1 MHRLLIVDDEHH
13 IVDWLMELFAEK
25 PSLDL
30 ELYKAYTGEEALK
43 ILDEH
48 KIDLVLADIKM
59 PGLDGFA
66 LADRIFKNWP
76 KARIIFLTG
85 YDAFDYAY
93 KANQYKNVRYLLKTE
108 DDEVIVQTVSEVIDS
123 INEEL
128 KNSSLLSNAINQ
140 EKIMHHLLQKYCL
153 FEYIRGQCSREDW
166 NLSLCLRF
174 PVLLLLCKPYL
185 TEPLESDL
193 LRTEFSLRLQ
203 QIFLEHWGSRA
214 NLMTVDTDSQT
225 FQCILQPC
233 GARVGLSDGAEER
246 LAFYLKE
253 TMDNVLQVCHQNLNC
268 EIVFLL
274 HQSPVSWNLIQEK
287 WEVMNFV
294 FHQKFESNVPDSAC
308 AFICEENLRELSSE
322 NQGTFAL
329 IPKVHQQFDQLQSAL
344 EQNRKDVFQ
353 RLFASIQDTACQV
366 QSMHY
371 LPAIELY
378 LGIVEVYLSYINRFH
393 LMEAV
398 SFHIGL
404 NQLYRL
410 DVFASWK
417 EAFRYLDRL
426 GNFLFQLRQS
436 SQDNKSE
443 SFIKRIKSYITGHLD
458 TDLSLSNVSNYFN
471 YNPSY
476 ISRLFKQKSGINLS
490 DYVTNMRMQEAK
502 RLLSKT
508 NASVQTIAHQVGF
521 DSPQYFST
529 VFKKNI
535 GVTPQEYRSTYL

>member
-13 IVDWLMELFAEK
+13 IVDWLMELFTEK

-43 ILDEH
+43 ILNEH

-66 LADRIFKNWP
+66 LADRIFENWP

-85 YDAFDYAY
+85 YNAFDYAY

-123 INEEL
+123 IDEEL
-128 KNSSLLSNAINQ
+128 KNSYLLSNAINQ
-140 EKIMHHLLQKYCL
+140 EKIMRHLLQKYCL
-153 FEYIRGQCSREDW
+153 LEYIHGQCIREDW
-166 NLSLCLRF
+166 DLSLRLHF
-174 PVLLLLCKPYL
+174 PVLLLLCKPHL
-185 TEPLESDL
+185 AEPLESDL

-203 QIFLEHWGSRA
+203 QIFLEHWGGRA
-214 NLMTVDTDSQT
+214 HLMTVDTDSNT
-225 FQCILQPC
+225 FQCILQPR
-233 GARVGLSDGAEER
+233 GARKGLSDGAEEW

-253 TMDNVLQVCHQNLNC
+253 TMDNVLQVCRQNLNC
-268 EIVFLL
+268 EVVFLL
-274 HQSPVSWNLIQEK
+274 HQSPVPWNLIQEK
-287 WEVMNFV
+287 WEAMDFL
-294 FHQKFESNVPDSAC
+294 FHQKFESNVQDSAC
-308 AFICEENLRELSSE
+308 AFIREENLHELSTESK
-322 NQGTFAL
+322 GALVL
-329 IPKVHQQFDQLQSAL
+329 IPKIHQQLDQLQSAL

-353 RLFASIQDTACQV
+353 QLFASLQDTACRV

-371 LPAIELY
+371 LPVIELY
-378 LGIVEVYLSYINRFH
+378 FGIVEVYLSYINRFH

-410 DVFASWK
+410 DVFTSWK

-436 SQDNKSE
+436 TQDDKSE
-443 SFIKRIKSYITGHLD
+443 SFIKRIKSYIAGHLD
-458 TDLSLSNVSNYFN
+458 ADLSLSNISNYVN

-476 ISRLFKQKSGINLS
+476 ISRLFKQKTGTNLFE
-490 DYVTNMRMQEAK
+490 YVTNMRMQEAK
-502 RLLSKT
+502 RLLGKT
-508 NASVQTIAHQVGF
+508 NASVQMIAHQIGF

-529 VFKKNI
+529 VFKKNV
-535 GVTPQEYRSTYL
+535 GVTPQEYRNTFL